1 MVSQRFFINWGT
13 SDIATFL
20 FIIFSL
26 LAILTRLFR
35 NTSTYY
41 KNYSGS
47 SIFDGKKYASSLNK
61 SYNWICYFPGGFFMA
76 FQVYWTFENNFAF
89 NASTFSWFLS
99 KSLTTNMI
107 FLGYSEPNNRKFSS
121 RIISSIESCDP
132 RYNPICWIHRFIK
145 RVWETA
151 RAKSEFLL

>member
-1 MVSQRFFINWGT
+1 
-13 SDIATFL
+13 
-20 FIIFSL
+20 
-26 LAILTRLFR
+26 
-35 NTSTYY
+35 
-41 KNYSGS
+41 
-47 SIFDGKKYASSLNK
+47 
-61 SYNWICYFPGGFFMA
+61 MA